1 VAIDQS
7 KPFAACLVAALSV
20 AMAAPA
26 RGETTAMEVVDHLGR
41 EVTVRVPARRVV
53 LLEGYELLPTLG
65 TWGQVA
71 GLSRY
76 AFDNDLLAAARPNLR
91 QEVAD
96 AGTAMAVNAES
107 LLRLRPDL
115 VLTWTVDP
123 DAVRFL
129 AARGL
134 TVVSIYPESLAQ
146 LYETTRLI
154 GRVFGAEPRAEAA
167 LARMEEIF
175 QLIRR
180 HVAGIPPAQRKKA
193 LWLLGKP
200 TTVGGGTG
208 VTQDV
213 FALAG
218 LVNGAAGARQR
229 TVEASPEL
237 LLTWRPDVIFIWG
250 SAGYGRKELVESQ
263 QWRFVPA
270 VRSRQVFKAPKW
282 STWSPRLA
290 PVALWMAARAYP
302 ERFADVDVDR
312 VIDRFYRDVY
322 GLSYAQARHIED

>member
-1 VAIDQS
+1 MSSAARLAVALL
-7 KPFAACLVAALSV
+7 ATL
-20 AMAAPA
+20 AAPA
-26 RGETTAMEVVDHLGR
+26 RGQTTALKVVDHMGR
-41 EVTVRVPARRVV
+41 EVTVGVPARRVV

-76 AFDNDLLAAARPNLR
+76 AFDNDLLAAARPRLR
-91 QEVAD
+91 QEVPD
-96 AGTAMAVNAES
+96 AGSAMSVNAES

-146 LYETTRLI
+146 LYETMRLI
-154 GRVFGAEPRAEAA
+154 GRLFGAEPRAEAA
-167 LARMEEIF
+167 IARMEETF
-175 QLIRR
+175 QLVRQR
-180 HVAGIPPAQRKKA
+180 VAGIPPAQRKKA

-200 TTVGGGTG
+200 TRVGGGTG
-208 VTQDV
+208 VTQDI
-213 FALAG
+213 FTLAG
-218 LVNGAAGARQR
+218 LVNGAGSALQR

-250 SAGYGRKELVESQ
+250 SAGYGRDEILEAQ

-270 VRSRQVFKAPKW
+270 VRSKQVFKAPRW

-322 GLSYAQARHIED
+322 GLSYAQVRHIAD